1 MKFNPRHLIWACLL
15 LAGSTASPAVTA
27 DPASATDR
35 ERQLIAVL
43 QSTNPPAEKAI
54 TCKKLAVCGT
64 SEAVPALAPLLSDPH
79 LASWARIALE
89 AIPGPAADAALRD
102 AVGRLRG
109 LLLVGVINSI
119 GVRGD
124 AGAVEVLVARLGDA
138 DPEVASAA
146 SVALGRI
153 GTEPAVR
160 ALESV
165 LPRASAG
172 SVSAVAQGCILCAER
187 FLDRGNLA
195 EALRLYDLVRK
206 ANVPEQRQAEA
217 TRGAIL
223 ARGLEGVPLLLETL
237 RSPHRA
243 LFAIGLRTARELPG
257 QPVTEALAKE
267 LARLAPSR
275 QGPLLSALADRGDA
289 AVWPVIFNAA
299 RSGSNNLRTEAIG
312 AIGRKGN
319 AAGVAVLLDVMLEN
333 NPDLAQAVK
342 VALARLPAE
351 RVDAELISRLPGSS
365 GRTRRTLVEMAG
377 QRRLPDAV
385 PELIKASR
393 EADPALRAT
402 AIKALGTT
410 VTQAD
415 LGAVISLLTE
425 TNSASDIATIEAALQ
440 DACTRLPDKAAC
452 ADRLLACLPG
462 GTTATQC
469 AVLRLLATASTPKAL
484 EAVQTARASQHPEV
498 RDTAARVLA
507 DWPERAALPAL
518 LELFRTTDRETSR
531 VLALRGCVRLLGQG
545 GLSTGQTVKT
555 FAELM
560 ANAQRADERKLLL
573 AGLAA
578 VPDTAALELV
588 DSLRNDAQVQDEV
601 ELARLGI
608 ASGLATTSPAQA
620 KALATELLTQSR
632 KQAVRDRAA
641 QIRNQVEKVEDFI
654 TAWQVAGPYPEPE
667 QGRSLFATVFP
678 PEKADPKVS
687 WRPLAAG
694 TKADSPWMLDLE
706 AALSGEHRVAY
717 ARTWVFSE
725 QAQPARIEFGTD
737 DGNRLWLNGS
747 LVHEADR
754 GGAATPGDFKP
765 AVTLRQGWNLLL
777 LKVIQDTGPWEF
789 CLRIRTPSGGRIEG
803 LRLQASPPAE

>member
-1 MKFNPRHLIWACLL
+1 MKFYPRLLLWTCLL
-15 LAGSTASPAVTA
+15 WVASTAAADSASP
-27 DPASATDR
+27 TDR

-43 QSTNPPAEKAI
+43 QSNDPPAEKAI

-64 SEAVPALAPLLSDPH
+64 SQAVPALAPLLSDPH

-102 AVGRLRG
+102 AAGRLQG

-119 GVRGD
+119 GVRAD
-124 AGAVEVLVARLGDA
+124 ARSVEVLAAKLADA
-138 DPEVASAA
+138 NPEVASAA
-146 SVALGRI
+146 AVALGRI

-165 LPRASAG
+165 LPRAPAG
-172 SVSAVAQGCILCAER
+172 SMSAVAQGCILCAER
-187 FLDRGNLA
+187 YFDHGNLT
-195 EALRLYDLVRK
+195 EAQRLYDLVRN
-206 ANVPEQRQAEA
+206 ANVPEQRLAEA

-223 ARGLEGVPLLLETL
+223 ARGLEGVPLLIETL
-237 RSPHRA
+237 RSPHRPTVA
-243 LFAIGLRTARELPG
+243 MGLRTARELPG
-257 QPVTEALAKE
+257 PTVTEALAKE
-267 LARLAPSR
+267 LARVDPSR

-299 RSGSNNLRTEAIG
+299 RSGSKNLRTEAIG

-319 AAGVAVLLDVMLEN
+319 VAGVAVLLDVMLEN

-351 RVDAELISRLPGSS
+351 RVDAELISRLPASS
-365 GRTRRTLVEMAG
+365 GPNRRTLIEIAG

-415 LGAVISLLTE
+415 LRAVTSLLAE
-425 TNSASDIATIEAALQ
+425 ASSANDLASIEAALQ
-440 DACTRLPDKAAC
+440 DACRRLPDKAAC
-452 ADRLLACLPG
+452 ADQLLACLPG
-462 GTTATQC
+462 RTTATTC

-484 EAVQTARASQHPEV
+484 AAIQTARASQDPEV
-498 RDTAARVLA
+498 RDAAVRVLA
-507 DWPERAALPAL
+507 DWPETAALPAL
-518 LELFRTTDRETSR
+518 LDLFRTTDQDTSR

-545 GLSTGQTVKT
+545 DLSIGQTVKT

-588 DSLRNDAQVQDEV
+588 NSLRTDPQVQDEV

-608 ASGLATTSPAQA
+608 ASGLAATSPAQA
-620 KALATELLTQSR
+620 KALATELQTQSR

-641 QIRNQVEKVEDFI
+641 QIRNQAEKVDDFI
-654 TAWQVAGPYPEPE
+654 TAWQVAGPYTEPE
-667 QGRSLFATVFP
+667 QGSSLFATVFP
-678 PEKADPKVS
+678 PEKADPKVP
-687 WRPLAAG
+687 WHPLPAG
-694 TKADSPWMLDLE
+694 TKADTPWMLDLQ

-717 ARTWVFSE
+717 ARTWVFSGH
-725 QAQPARIEFGTD
+725 AQPARIEFGTD

-765 AVTLRQGWNLLL
+765 AVTLRQGWNALL

-789 CLRIRTPSGGRIEG
+789 CLRLRTPAGGTIEG